1 MNVGVS
7 RARSRY
13 SARYEKTENDRPFQ
27 VFNRD
32 EPERDKVVHVTVKAA
47 DNGRPQLADVCT
59 LAVRVK
65 DINDNTPVFDKSN
78 YNVRVAQV
86 K

>member
-1 MNVGVS
+1 M
-7 RARSRY
+7 
-13 SARYEKTENDRPFQ
+13 TRP
-27 VFNRD
+27 
-32 EPERDKVVHVTVKAA
+32 
-47 DNGRPQLADVCT
+47 GRPQLADVCT

>member
-1 MNVGVS
+1 M
-7 RARSRY
+7 
-13 SARYEKTENDRPFQ
+13 
-27 VFNRD
+27 
-32 EPERDKVVHVTVKAA
+32 TVKAA
-47 DNGRPQLADVCT
+47 DNGRPQLADGCT